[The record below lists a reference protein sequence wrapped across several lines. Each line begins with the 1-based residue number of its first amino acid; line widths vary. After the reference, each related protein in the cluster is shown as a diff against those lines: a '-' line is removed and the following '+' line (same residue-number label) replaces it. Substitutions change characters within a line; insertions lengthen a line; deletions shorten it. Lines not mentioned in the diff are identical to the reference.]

1 MGLTTGFYVGYP
13 AIVLK
18 RRRNTERANE
28 EGFGRDILR
37 CLARLHASTF
47 NHIFTN

>member
-1 MGLTTGFYVGYP
+1 YP

-28 EGFGRDILR
+28 EGFGRGILR
-37 CLARLHASTF
+37 FLAHIDASTNDHF
-47 NHIFTN
+47 